1 MERVPRQVR
10 VRFSPHT
17 LEYNPRVTRPPRSST
32 KIKSRAVEL
41 RTAPTEAESFLWDR
55 LRDRRLDG
63 VKFRRQHPI
72 GPYIV
77 DLCSPA
83 QKLIIELDGGQH
95 RGQAAED
102 AERTAELE
110 SLGYRVLR
118 FWNDDVLQETD
129 RVLRVIRE
137 AVRED

>member
-1 MERVPRQVR
+1 
-10 VRFSPHT
+10 
-17 LEYNPRVTRPPRSST
+17 VTRPPRSST
-32 KIKSRAVEL
+32 QIKSRAAEL
-41 RTAPTEAESFLWDR
+41 RAAATKAEAALWEH
-55 LRDRRLDG
+55 LRGRRLEG

-95 RGQAAED
+95 RGQQAAD
-102 AERTAELE
+102 AERTAKLE

-137 AVRED
+137 AVREH